1 MRKLDYIN
9 AANDGY
15 KFGDTSAVLT
25 YTVFD
30 DGTKV
35 TLTGK
40 TLLFKIKD
48 DTSYVAS
55 APGQLNTDGTV
66 SLKTAD
72 IKDLTPNTYFVEL
85 WISSGDT
92 TAIYPS
98 KGFVSFTVNESTQ
111 MVTNKYSFLT
121 LTELI
126 NNFNKAVAD
135 VKTGPKGADGKDGA
149 TPEID
154 KATKHW
160 LINGTDTGY
169 VAEGL
174 TGTPGKDGT
183 NGADGAPGKDGVSP
197 TIMINSVKTLDA
209 GQSATVTNSGDS
221 TNVKLDFGIPQ
232 GNQGPQGVQGAPGET
247 ALSLKLGTVTTGD
260 TGAITNVG
268 TDSAQVWNVVLP
280 KPKDGVDG
288 KNGVDATVAIG
299 KVTTG
304 TTASVANSG
313 TATNAILD
321 FVLPQPDMSKYML
334 ASDVNKNL
342 ALKVDKSTLS
352 DYYTAT
358 QVDSM
363 LADKADVSAL
373 ATYASKSA
381 LDALTERVKKLET
394 SPAATNSK

>member
-1 MRKLDYIN
+1 MRKLDYVN
-9 AANDGY
+9 ATNDEY

-25 YTVFD
+25 YTAYD
-30 DGTKV
+30 DDTKV
-35 TLTGK
+35 AMTGK
-40 TLLFKIKD
+40 TLQFKVKD
-48 DTSYVAS
+48 ETSYVAS
-55 APGQLNTDGTV
+55 APGQLNSDGTV

-72 IKDLTPNTYFVEL
+72 IKDLTPGTYFVEL
-85 WISSGDT
+85 WISVGNT

-111 MVTNKYSFLT
+111 TVTDKYSFLT

-160 LINGTDTGY
+160 MINGTDTGY

-174 TGTPGKDGT
+174 AGTPGKDGT

-197 TIMINSVKTLDA
+197 TITINSVKTLDA

-221 TNVKLDFGIPQ
+221 TNVKLDIAIPKGEQGSQGI
-232 GNQGPQGVQGAPGET
+232 QGAPGET

-260 TGAITNVG
+260 TGSVTNVG

-280 KPKDGVDG
+280 KAKDGVDG

-321 FVLPQPDMSKYML
+321 FTLPQPDMSKYML
-334 ASDVNKNL
+334 ATDINKNL
-342 ALKVDKSTLS
+342 ALKVDKSALS
-352 DYYTAT
+352 SYYTAA

-363 LADKADVSAL
+363 IANKADVSAL

-394 SPAATNSK
+394 PATSK

>member
-1 MRKLDYIN
+1 MRKLDYVN
-9 AANDGY
+9 ATNDEY

-25 YTVFD
+25 YTAYD
-30 DGTKV
+30 DDTKV
-35 TLTGK
+35 AMTGK
-40 TLLFKIKD
+40 TLQFKVKD

-55 APGQLNTDGTV
+55 APGQLNSDGTV

-72 IKDLTPNTYFVEL
+72 IKDLTPGTYFVEL
-85 WISSGDT
+85 WISVDDT

-160 LINGTDTGY
+160 MINGTDTGY

-174 TGTPGKDGT
+174 AGAPGKDGT

-197 TIMINSVKTLDA
+197 TITINSVKTLDA

-221 TNVKLDFGIPQ
+221 TNVKLDIGIPK
-232 GNQGPQGVQGAPGET
+232 GEPGPQGIQGAPGET

-260 TGAITNVG
+260 TGSITNVG

-280 KPKDGVDG
+280 KAKDGVDG
-288 KNGVDATVAIG
+288 KNGIDATVAIG

-313 TATNAILD
+313 TPTNAILD
-321 FVLPQPDMSKYML
+321 FTLPQPDMSKYML
-334 ASDVNKNL
+334 ATDINKNL

-352 DYYTAT
+352 SYYTAA

-363 LADKADVSAL
+363 IANKADVSAL

-394 SPAATNSK
+394 PVSK

>member
-1 MRKLDYIN
+1 MRKLDYVN
-9 AANDGY
+9 AANDEY

-25 YTVFD
+25 YTAYD
-30 DGTKV
+30 DDTKV
-35 TLTGK
+35 AMTGK
-40 TLLFKIKD
+40 TLQFKVKD

-55 APGQLNTDGTV
+55 APGQLNSDGTV

-72 IKDLTPNTYFVEL
+72 IKDLTPGTYFVEL
-85 WISSGDT
+85 WISAGDT

-111 MVTNKYSFLT
+111 TVTNKYSFLT

-126 NNFNKAVAD
+126 NNFNKTVAD

-174 TGTPGKDGT
+174 AGAPGKDGT

-197 TIMINSVKTLDA
+197 TITINSVKTLDA

-221 TNVKLDFGIPQ
+221 TNVKLDIGIPK
-232 GNQGPQGVQGAPGET
+232 GEQGPQGIQGAPGET

-260 TGAITNVG
+260 TGSITNVG

-280 KPKDGVDG
+280 KARDGVDG

-321 FVLPQPDMSKYML
+321 FTLPQPDMSKYML
-334 ASDVNKNL
+334 ATDINKNL

-352 DYYTAT
+352 SYYTAT
-358 QVDSM
+358 QIDSM
-363 LADKADVSAL
+363 VANKADVSVL

-394 SPAATNSK
+394 PATTTASE

>member
-1 MRKLDYIN
+1 MRKLDYVN
-9 AANDGY
+9 ANDEY

-25 YTVFD
+25 YTAYD
-30 DGTKV
+30 DDTKV
-35 TLTGK
+35 AMTGK
-40 TLLFKIKD
+40 TLQFKVKD

-55 APGQLNTDGTV
+55 APGQLNSDGTV

-72 IKDLTPNTYFVEL
+72 IKDLTPGTYFVEL
-85 WISSGDT
+85 WISVGDT

-111 MVTNKYSFLT
+111 TVTNKYSFLT

-160 LINGTDTGY
+160 MINGTDTGY

-174 TGTPGKDGT
+174 AGAPGKDGT

-197 TIMINSVKTLDA
+197 TITINSVKTLDA
-209 GQSATVTNSGDS
+209 GQSATVTNSGDN
-221 TNVKLDFGIPQ
+221 TNVKLDIGIPK
-232 GNQGPQGVQGAPGET
+232 GEQGPQGIQGAPGET

-260 TGAITNVG
+260 TGSITNVG

-280 KPKDGVDG
+280 KAKNGVDG

-313 TATNAILD
+313 TPTNAILD
-321 FVLPQPDMSKYML
+321 FTLPQPDMSKYML
-334 ASDVNKNL
+334 ATDVNKNL

-352 DYYTAT
+352 SYYTAA

-363 LADKADVSAL
+363 IANKADVSAL

-381 LDALTERVKKLET
+381 LDALAERVKKLET
-394 SPAATNSK
+394 PATK

>member
-1 MRKLDYIN
+1 MRKLDYVN
-9 AANDGY
+9 AANDEY

-25 YTVFD
+25 YTAYD
-30 DGTKV
+30 DDTKV
-35 TLTGK
+35 AMTGK
-40 TLLFKIKD
+40 TLQFKVKD

-55 APGQLNTDGTV
+55 APGQLNSDGTV

-72 IKDLTPNTYFVEL
+72 IKDLTPGTYFVEL
-85 WISSGDT
+85 WISAGDT

-111 MVTNKYSFLT
+111 TVTNKYSFLT

-135 VKTGPKGADGKDGA
+135 VKTGPAGADGKDGA
-149 TPEID
+149 TPKID

-169 VAEGL
+169 VAEGSA
-174 TGTPGKDGT
+174 GTPGKNGT

-197 TIMINSVKTLDA
+197 TITINSVKTLDA

-221 TNVKLDFGIPQ
+221 TNVKLDIGIPK
-232 GNQGPQGVQGAPGET
+232 GEPGPQGIQGAPGET

-260 TGAITNVG
+260 TGSITNVG

-280 KPKDGVDG
+280 KAKDGVDG
-288 KNGVDATVAIG
+288 KNGIDATVAIG

-304 TTASVANSG
+304 TTASVTNSG

-334 ASDVNKNL
+334 ATDINKNL

-352 DYYTAT
+352 SYYTAT
-358 QVDSM
+358 QIDSM
-363 LADKADVSAL
+363 IANKADVSVL

-381 LDALTERVKKLET
+381 IDALTERVKKLET
-394 SPAATNSK
+394 ASTAKPS